1 MYHGNIATATRNVE
15 IKDIVAPELNLNGN
29 AYQNI
34 YVGGTYD
41 EAGATAN
48 DDLDGDISSKVQ
60 ISGNVD
66 TSKVGTY
73 TVHYEVTDAN
83 GNKTKKDRKVAVIE
97 KSETAGIIYLTFDD
111 GPSVT
116 STPYILDILKEE
128 GVKATFFII
137 NYNEN
142 TEYLVK
148 RIVNEG
154 HTIAIH
160 GYSHDYNQIYQ
171 SVDAYM
177 ENITKLR
184 DKIKQ
189 TTGVDTKITRFPG
202 GSSNTVSSFNPK
214 IMTKLTQKVVE
225 EGYRYFDWNVSSEDA
240 GGASTSQAVYKN
252 VTEHLSHK
260 RSNVVLMH
268 DFSNNKKTINALRD
282 IIHYGKNNGYNFEK
296 ITESTPMVTHRVNN

>member
-1 MYHGNIATATRNVE
+1 MHHGNIGVATRDIE
-15 IKDIVAPELNLNGN
+15 IKDIVPPELTLNGN

-41 EAGATAN
+41 EDGATAR

-66 TSKVGTY
+66 TSKAGTY
-73 TVHYEVTDAN
+73 TVHYEVTDAS

-97 KSETAGIIYLTFDD
+97 KSQTAGIIYLTFDD

-148 RIVNEG
+148 RIVDEG

-184 DKIKQ
+184 DKI
-189 TTGVDTKITRFPG
+189 
-202 GSSNTVSSFNPK
+202 
-214 IMTKLTQKVVE
+214 
-225 EGYRYFDWNVSSEDA
+225 
-240 GGASTSQAVYKN
+240 
-252 VTEHLSHK
+252 
-260 RSNVVLMH
+260 
-268 DFSNNKKTINALRD
+268 
-282 IIHYGKNNGYNFEK
+282 
-296 ITESTPMVTHRVNN
+296 

>member
-1 MYHGNIATATRNVE
+1 M
-15 IKDIVAPELNLNGN
+15 
-29 AYQNI
+29 
-34 YVGGTYD
+34 
-41 EAGATAN
+41 
-48 DDLDGDISSKVQ
+48 DGDISSKVQ

-73 TVHYEVTDAN
+73 TVHYEVTDAS

-97 KSETAGIIYLTFDD
+97 KSQTAGIIYLTFDD

-148 RIVNEG
+148 RIVDEG

-171 SVDAYM
+171 SVDTYM

-214 IMTKLTQKVVE
+214 IMTTLTQKVVE
-225 EGYRYFDWNVSSEDA
+225 EGYRYFDWNVSSGDA
-240 GGASTSQAVYKN
+240 GGALTSQAVYKN
-252 VTEHLSHK
+252 VTENLSHK

-296 ITESTPMVTHRVNN
+296 ITENTPMVTHRVNN